1 MTLENK
7 QDPIA
12 LLRSWPALSPSKER
26 GIVEHEDKAD
36 WEARADVIVR
46 AAIDAGSGD
55 EGALAALDAPPL
67 PLEPGEPSEPERAS
81 AGEIKM
87 SQENE
92 SSGPRAAGS
101 VAPPERK
108 RTSLKAI
115 AERASQTGA
124 RPSAVPPVSSARSSV
139 PGPAASSSM
148 NSRPSFSSRP
158 GMSSRPSF
166 EPEGDDSG
174 VVDLSAGQAPAT
186 PPPAI
191 AAAAPESAQPVAS
204 KPAESAPATVKAAAA
219 PGPAQ
224 VIAIAPRAAAKK
236 GNGGMI
242 AGVAIAVCGI
252 AAAFAIMQTHKPSVG
267 TTVAT
272 PEAKPVDVAPVP
284 EKPAENAKPAGEL
297 AATPPTPAPSAEVV
311 AETDSNK
318 PSAPKAGGAVAPQPP
333 GAAASA
339 PVAAVGKEAPAG
351 DKAAPPKEPGKP
363 GDLASEMARA
373 VGSDGKVKD
382 DSAGTLE
389 PAAGNPKSQ
398 SIPEQPSQ
406 GSVSSWKNA
415 VISGAKACVGGAGTD
430 DVSRATVTFA
440 SDGSVSSVSVSG
452 WAADNGKAECIKAAL
467 KGANVGPF
475 SKSSFTFGLPIRP

>member
-26 GIVEHEDKAD
+26 GVVEHEDKAD

-55 EGALAALDAPPL
+55 AGALGALDAPPL

-81 AGEIKM
+81 AGETKM

-92 SSGPRAAGS
+92 SSGPRAAGES

-108 RTSLKAI
+108 RTSLKSI

-124 RPSAVPPVSSARSSV
+124 RPSAIPPVSSSGRSSV
-139 PGPAASSSM
+139 PGPVASSSM
-148 NSRPSFSSRP
+148 SSRPSFSSRP

-191 AAAAPESAQPVAS
+191 VAAAPESAQPVAS
-204 KPAESAPATVKAAAA
+204 KPVESAPATVKAAAA
-219 PGPAQ
+219 PGPAE

-236 GNGGMI
+236 GNGGRI

-252 AAAFAIMQTHKPSVG
+252 AAAFAIMQSQKPSVG
-267 TTVAT
+267 TTAAT
-272 PEAKPVDVAPVP
+272 PEAKPAVVAQAP
-284 EKPAENAKPAGEL
+284 EKPMENAKPAGEI
-297 AATPPTPAPSAEVV
+297 AATQPTPAPSAEVA
-311 AETDSNK
+311 AEPDGK
-318 PSAPKAGGAVAPQPP
+318 PNAPKAGGAVALQPP

-339 PVAAVGKEAPAG
+339 PVAAAGKDAPPG
-351 DKAAPPKEPGKP
+351 DKAAPPKEPGKS

-373 VGSDGKVKD
+373 VGSDGKAKD
-382 DSAGTLE
+382 DSGGTPE
-389 PAAGNPKSQ
+389 PAAGNSKSQ

-415 VISGAKACVGGAGTD
+415 VIGGAKACVGGAD

-452 WAADNGKAECIKAAL
+452 WAADNGKAECIKSAL